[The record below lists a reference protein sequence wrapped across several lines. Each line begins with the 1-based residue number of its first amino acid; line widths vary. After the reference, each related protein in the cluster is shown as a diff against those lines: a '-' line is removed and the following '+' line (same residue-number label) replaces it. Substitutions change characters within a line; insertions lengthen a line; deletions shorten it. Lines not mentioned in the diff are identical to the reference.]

1 MRSTFKLYTP
11 SSRSTVT
18 LRLWVLARDW
28 QLILHVLLLHILVLP
43 SLVSKFVEQ
52 RWKFHYWKEPHW
64 SPHILAIR
72 LTNIVLHKQRE
83 DPNIMS
89 RGWHWETVVRG
100 MTRIICERY
109 CGLWG
114 IKILR
119 GCRCSD
125 SEGTGTAVRIC
136 TDCAGNS
143 CHLQRTGDQ
152 FDVPSSSTLTSVKW
166 RATKFLNPISLLLT
180 LTLIS
185 VMSTKK
191 WIIYKLLLDQKSP
204 SP

>member
-1 MRSTFKLYTP
+1 MKIHS
-11 SSRSTVT
+11 
-18 LRLWVLARDW
+18 
-28 QLILHVLLLHILVLP
+28 
-43 SLVSKFVEQ
+43 
-52 RWKFHYWKEPHW
+52 WKEPHW

-89 RGWHWETVVRG
+89 RGWQWETVVRG

-136 TDCAGNS
+136 TDCAQIS
-143 CHLQRTGDQ
+143 CQLQQTGDQ
-152 FDVPSSSTLTSVKW
+152 FDVPSSICYNTQEAVFLCDPNVKYQEVDTRRQRW
-166 RATKFLNPISLLLT
+166 EFAMIVPGILATYNGRAINLMSPQAQLWPLSSEEQQNFSILFLFSSHWL
-180 LTLIS
+180 
-185 VMSTKK
+185 
-191 WIIYKLLLDQKSP
+191 
-204 SP
+204 